1 MSSRLM
7 ILTLALIL
15 SIGSIIMAPPTVEA
29 HQPFC
34 EFADLTF
41 EAPWHIK
48 DATISVAVYANM
60 YPAADVDYYTFEAE
74 AGQSIYLQMTIP
86 SIDGQDERYAPM
98 MAVFGPGL
106 DGDPAN
112 LPDYVSSP
120 ADQGTLIVPMIDEPE
135 EFYEP
140 FGRRYYWNWQ
150 DINLAVPETGTYTV
164 AVWHPEALIGRYVF
178 VIGQKEVLGGQ
189 VDCFADMNNYFTPL
203 VEGENPYR
211 DGIPMDTD
219 HNHADGETEQHGHDT
234 MIDLS
239 GSDSIPTVDLQV
251 FSLGTSD
258 YNLRIQTLNF
268 EFAPQNVNGDHIPG
282 QGHAHL
288 YIDDVKVTRIYGEWY
303 YLETVPEGAQ
313 AISVVLFS
321 NDHRALVTDGA
332 PIKATVM
339 LNDVEMNMDGNQD
352 EHAHQ

>member
-1 MSSRLM
+1 MRKTIALM
-7 ILTLALIL
+7 LSIVLLLTLAVPVLAQDQPTPTIADIVVQSASASDKPEFTIL
-15 SIGSIIMAPPTVEA
+15 LA
-29 HQPFC
+29 
-34 EFADLTF
+34 
-41 EAPWHIK
+41 
-48 DATISVAVYANM
+48 AVQ
-60 YPAADVDYYTFEAE
+60 AADVDYYTFEAE

-86 SIDGQDERYAPM
+86 SIDGQDKRYAPM
-98 MAVFGPGL
+98 MAVFGPGP
-106 DGDPAN
+106 DGNPAN

-164 AVWHPEALIGRYVF
+164 AVRHPEALIGRYVF

-189 VDCFADMNNYFTPL
+189 VACFADMNNYFTPL

-211 DGIPMDTD
+211 DSIPMEAD
-219 HNHADGETEQHGHDT
+219 HNHTDGETEEHDHET

-251 FSLGTSD
+251 FPLGTGD
-258 YNLRIQTLNF
+258 YSLRIQTVNF

-288 YIDDVKVTRIYGEWY
+288 YIDDVKVTWIYGEWY
-303 YLETVPEGAQ
+303 YLETVPEGSH
-313 AISVVLFS
+313 AISVVLYS
-321 NDHRALVTDGA
+321 NDHRVLATDGA

-339 LNDVEMNMDGNQD
+339 LGDVEMNMDENHD